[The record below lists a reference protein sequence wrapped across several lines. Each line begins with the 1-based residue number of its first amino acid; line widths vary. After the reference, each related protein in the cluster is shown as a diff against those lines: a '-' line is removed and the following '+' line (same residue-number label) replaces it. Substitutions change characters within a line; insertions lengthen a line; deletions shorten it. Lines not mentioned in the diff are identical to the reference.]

1 MIRIWKGRRGME
13 KWKKYPATALFV
25 LANAVMFVIVEIGGS
40 SESSTHLLKYG
51 AMYVPLVT
59 QEGQWFRVLTAM
71 FLHFGMEHLLNNMLV
86 LIVLGLRLEPL
97 FGSISYALVYLLGGI
112 GGNLASMRFS
122 PDAANAVSAGA
133 SGAVFALMGAMLYAL
148 LQGKGRV
155 KDLSST
161 QILVMAAM
169 SLYLGFA
176 SKGVDNIAH
185 IGGMVCGFCLAVI
198 LYHPK
203 RRHV

>member
-97 FGSISYALVYLLGGI
+97 FGSISYALVYLLG
-112 GGNLASMRFS
+112 
-122 PDAANAVSAGA
+122 
-133 SGAVFALMGAMLYAL
+133 
-148 LQGKGRV
+148 
-155 KDLSST
+155 
-161 QILVMAAM
+161 
-169 SLYLGFA
+169 
-176 SKGVDNIAH
+176 
-185 IGGMVCGFCLAVI
+185 
-198 LYHPK
+198 
-203 RRHV
+203 

>member
-1 MIRIWKGRRGME
+1 
-13 KWKKYPATALFV
+13 
-25 LANAVMFVIVEIGGS
+25 
-40 SESSTHLLKYG
+40 
-51 AMYVPLVT
+51 
-59 QEGQWFRVLTAM
+59 
-71 FLHFGMEHLLNNMLV
+71 
-86 LIVLGLRLEPL
+86 
-97 FGSISYALVYLLGGI
+97 
-112 GGNLASMRFS
+112 MRFS

-155 KDLSST
+155 KDLSTT

-203 RRHV
+203 RRQI